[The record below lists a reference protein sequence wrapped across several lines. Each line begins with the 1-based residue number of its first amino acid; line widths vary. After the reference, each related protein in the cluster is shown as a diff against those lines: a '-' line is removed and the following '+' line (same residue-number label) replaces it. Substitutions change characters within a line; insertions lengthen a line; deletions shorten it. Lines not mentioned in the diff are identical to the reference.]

1 MAAALVIRAMAC
13 TAYARVKDE
22 SRKVTTNNGLD
33 VAHATSYN
41 FNTMSLQLIQSTRTH
56 ITCQHHLNTHLLQV
70 GSNARL
76 ATAALRRREILT
88 RENLFIFNG
97 INRIVVAMTEVIIY
111 ATVTCW
117 NSYFHILKF

>member
-1 MAAALVIRAMAC
+1 MATALVIRAMAC

-22 SRKVTTNNGLD
+22 SRKVTIDNGLD

-41 FNTMSLQLIQSTRTH
+41 FNTMSLQLIQSTRAH

-76 ATAALRRREILT
+76 ATASLRRREILT

-97 INRIVVAMTEVIIY
+97 INRIVVAMTEVVIH